1 MLLIIIL
8 IGNALSYLG
17 RCADLRETA
26 DTIAKMGFKMFL
38 NITPQVTN
46 WSASGDA
53 FSLILDPN
61 PLTEF
66 VELPDDKHKLNYSNM
81 LCGVIRGALEM
92 VSAKGYH
99 SLA

>member
-1 MLLIIIL
+1 M
-8 IGNALSYLG
+8 
-17 RCADLRETA
+17 
-26 DTIAKMGFKMFL
+26 
-38 NITPQVTN
+38 TN

-53 FSLILDPN
+53 LSLVLDPN

-92 VSAKGYH
+92 VRSDVLTP
-99 SLA
+99 SLFFSTVLLICNSLTQYPPTLSL